1 LTITNAHIKTFK
13 KSGFNSVYNENIKH
27 IKVLPYLS
35 IVQSVEGSYDIAI
48 GSGETKQTGEGGFF
62 IAPSEV
68 QQTIVHHVNAD
79 SGKMSARWIFL
90 DVEINNIYKIDT
102 LYKFPA
108 VIDNDLK
115 IKFNKIFDSIFAT
128 NNIFDNYG
136 DCYKLLGILLQISTP
151 IEKEPHSGIKNAV
164 IYIKENYS
172 KNITIEKLAKLSH
185 MSESNFYATFKKVFG
200 NSPISYLNHYRLSIA
215 AAKLNESDQSINEI
229 SSSVGITDPLYFSK
243 LFKKTYGMSP
253 KDYRRMYQ
261 TKT

>member
-1 LTITNAHIKTFK
+1 MISSRELALHILMDIEKNEAFSNILLNNKLLNSNLSSNDKRLTTQIVYGVIANKITLDHIIRKC
-13 KSGFNSVYNENIKH
+13 S
-27 IKVLPYLS
+27 
-35 IVQSVEGSYDIAI
+35 
-48 GSGETKQTGEGGFF
+48 
-62 IAPSEV
+62 
-68 QQTIVHHVNAD
+68 
-79 SGKMSARWIFL
+79 
-90 DVEINNIYKIDT
+90 
-102 LYKFPA
+102 
-108 VIDNDLK
+108 K